1 MSQLLGMDPG
11 QVRQLARSLENA
23 AAHFELVG
31 LQVSGK
37 LSVIGWQGGDAD
49 YFRADWAGRHRPTL
63 LGIAE
68 QLRQAAL
75 EVVGHAD
82 AQEGTSATGAVGPP
96 APSAAQPLASSTRE
110 TSGDD
115 NGNWITD
122 GLEWVAG
129 GADWVVDTTADGAE
143 WFGNRAELGY
153 GNIAESFRDLV
164 DGGIHAGG
172 LFDEMLAGSPPSIME
187 LSASVALA
195 GSSLVDFTVTAGT
208 FGQWAPL
215 LLDDG
220 TPWAGEPIPV
230 SVSRDG
236 MNRGPSQ
243 HLDSV
248 VPTDL
253 AALAFL
259 TAQAY
264 GDASNPSTADGA
276 VRITRVENAEGPAY
290 ILSIPGTQSWNPVTS
305 AISADLTGNLV
316 SASGQMSTAAATVAL
331 AMERAGIEPGAPV
344 MLSGHSQGGMIAAS
358 LASDPVFLERY
369 NVTNVMTFGSPVDGT
384 AMPSNVDVI
393 SFQHQND
400 VVSRLDLGGTSV
412 NGAVPEQSGEQV
424 TLPDPPGSGWSD
436 VAANHDY
443 NNYAHSISEAED
455 DPANRAFQYAQS
467 PSTQRFLTGDT
478 SAVESFVIPVG
489 RRQQ

>member
-1 MSQLLGMDPG
+1 MDPG
-11 QVRQLARSLENA
+11 QVRQLARSLEKA
-23 AAHFELVG
+23 AAGFELVG

-37 LSVIGWQGGDAD
+37 ISVIGWQGADAD
-49 YFRADWAGRHRPTL
+49 SFRADWADRHRPTL
-63 LGIAE
+63 LSIAE
-68 QLRQAAL
+68 QLRQSALAAAD
-75 EVVGHAD
+75 HAD
-82 AQEGTSATGAVGPP
+82 AQDGTSATDPASPFTAIPP
-96 APSAAQPLASSTRE
+96 ANFSTPVASE
-110 TSGDD
+110 NDD
-115 NGNWITD
+115 GSWLTD
-122 GLEWVAG
+122 GLGWVAG
-129 GADWVVDTTADGAE
+129 GADWVIDTTEDGAE
-143 WFGNRAELGY
+143 WFGNRSELGY
-153 GNIAESFRDLV
+153 GNIAESFRGLV
-164 DGGIHAGG
+164 DDGTHATG
-172 LFDEMLAGSPPSIME
+172 LLDEMLAGSPPSIME

-195 GSSLVDFTVTAGT
+195 GGGLVDLAVTAGT

-236 MNRGPSQ
+236 QNRGPSE
-243 HLDSV
+243 HLESV
-248 VPTDL
+248 LPTDL

-264 GDASNPSTADGA
+264 GDAGNSSTSDGA

-305 AISADLTGNLV
+305 AIPADFTGNLV
-316 SASGQMSTAAATVAL
+316 SASGRLSTAAATVAL

-358 LASDPVFLERY
+358 LASDPAFMERY
-369 NVTNVMTFGSPVDGT
+369 NVTNVMTFGSPVDAA

-400 VVSRLDLGGTSV
+400 VVPRLDLGGTSV
-412 NGAVPEQSGEQV
+412 NGAVAEQSGVQL
-424 TLPDPPGSGWSD
+424 TLPNPPGSGWSD
-436 VAANHDY
+436 VTANHDY
-443 NNYAHSISEAED
+443 NNYASSIGEAEE
-455 DPANRAFQYAQS
+455 DPAGRASQYAQS

-478 SAVESFVIPVG
+478 STVESFVIPVG
-489 RRQQ
+489 RQHP